1 MAREPMQVS
10 ALEDRIKQ
18 GKADPITTAEKIL
31 VAQLREGYEKK
42 YGASKPAKND
52 RKASSPA

>member
-1 MAREPMQVS
+1 MQVS

-18 GKADPITTAEKIL
+18 GKADPITTAEKVL

-52 RKASSPA
+52 GKASSPA